1 MWVSW
6 SWTQLTIY
14 FGNRLTP
21 NGKKQKQNHRMG
33 SDDTTQCTVNSELGK
48 ETWGRGRIKRLEAE
62 GEGKGHSF
70 SQPQLCCCCKNI
82 KVLLHSRTP
91 QPQLLMAVL
100 ADHNTM
106 PFFLGESQWIQR
118 GWRRLI
124 KLYVQMGAK
133 WLLLVLLLCLYTT
146 VEGFKLNNWDLIEI
160 RGV

>member
-6 SWTQLTIY
+6 SWTQLTIH
-14 FGNRLTP
+14 FGSRLTP

-100 ADHNTM
+100 ADHNTT
-106 PFFLGESQWIQR
+106 PFFWGESVDSKGMQAFNKTLCTDGCKMTSSCSSSLSLYYCR
-118 GWRRLI
+118 G
-124 KLYVQMGAK
+124 
-133 WLLLVLLLCLYTT
+133 
-146 VEGFKLNNWDLIEI
+146 F
-160 RGV
+160 